1 MEPGELC
8 KLGLIIQRMLRSLQ
22 HDPLQPKACFTSC
35 LLRELPALQMDS
47 DLVMTGN
54 SKGRLLLRG
63 TDLVDSSVLLL
74 AEARKSVP

>member
-1 MEPGELC
+1 MTRC
-8 KLGLIIQRMLRSLQ
+8 SLK
-22 HDPLQPKACFTSC
+22 HASPAVC